1 MRKRKVAIIGS
12 GNIGT
17 DLMIKILRHGQ
28 HLEMAVM
35 VGIDPQSDGLARARR
50 LGVATT
56 HEGVGGLMQMAEFAD
71 IDFVFDATSA
81 GAHIKNDAAL
91 REAKPG
97 IRVIDLTPAAIGPYC
112 VPVVNLADNLHQ
124 GNVNMVTC
132 GGQATI
138 PMIAAVS
145 RVAKV
150 HYAEIVASIASQSA
164 GPGTRANI
172 DEFTET
178 TSQAIEKV
186 GGAGKGKAIIVLN
199 PAEPPLMMRD
209 TVYILSELASQEAI
223 AASIAE
229 MAAAVQ
235 AYVPG
240 YRLKQQV
247 QFEVIPEDRPVNLPG
262 VGCFSGLKTAVYLEV
277 EGAAHYLPAYA
288 GNLDIMTSAAL
299 ATAEQ
304 MARVNAQRGG
314 SDSMN
319 GKKLYISDV
328 TLRDGMHAIRHQYS
342 LAQVQQIASA
352 LDKAGVDSI
361 EVAHGDG
368 LQGSSFN
375 YGFGAHSDI
384 AWIEAAADVVSQAK
398 IATLLLPGIGTL
410 HDLKAAY
417 QAGARVVRVATHC
430 SEADVAA
437 QHIAFARELGMDTVG
452 FLMMS
457 HMISPQALAQQAL
470 KMESYGATCIYVVDS
485 GGAMNM
491 NDIRD
496 RFRALKAVLKPE
508 TATGMHAHHNLS
520 LGVANSIVA
529 VEEGCDRI
537 DASLAGM
544 GAGAGNA
551 PLEVFIAAADK
562 LGWQHGTDLYALM
575 NAADELVRPLQDRPV
590 RVDRETLALGY
601 AGVYSSFLRHS
612 EAAAKRYG
620 LSAVDIL
627 VELGKRRM
635 VGGQEDMIVDV
646 ALDLLN
652 RNK

>member
-1 MRKRKVAIIGS
+1 
-12 GNIGT
+12 
-17 DLMIKILRHGQ
+17 
-28 HLEMAVM
+28 
-35 VGIDPQSDGLARARR
+35 
-50 LGVATT
+50 
-56 HEGVGGLMQMAEFAD
+56 
-71 IDFVFDATSA
+71 
-81 GAHIKNDAAL
+81 
-91 REAKPG
+91 
-97 IRVIDLTPAAIGPYC
+97 
-112 VPVVNLADNLHQ
+112 
-124 GNVNMVTC
+124 
-132 GGQATI
+132 
-138 PMIAAVS
+138 
-145 RVAKV
+145 
-150 HYAEIVASIASQSA
+150 
-164 GPGTRANI
+164 
-172 DEFTET
+172 
-178 TSQAIEKV
+178 
-186 GGAGKGKAIIVLN
+186 
-199 PAEPPLMMRD
+199 
-209 TVYILSELASQEAI
+209 
-223 AASIAE
+223 
-229 MAAAVQ
+229 
-235 AYVPG
+235 
-240 YRLKQQV
+240 
-247 QFEVIPEDRPVNLPG
+247 
-262 VGCFSGLKTAVYLEV
+262 
-277 EGAAHYLPAYA
+277 
-288 GNLDIMTSAAL
+288 
-299 ATAEQ
+299 
-304 MARVNAQRGG
+304 
-314 SDSMN
+314 MN

-384 AWIEAAADVVSQAK
+384 AWIEAAAAAASQAK

-457 HMISPQALAQQAL
+457 HMISPQAL

-562 LGWQHGTDLYALM
+562 LGWQHGTDLYTLM